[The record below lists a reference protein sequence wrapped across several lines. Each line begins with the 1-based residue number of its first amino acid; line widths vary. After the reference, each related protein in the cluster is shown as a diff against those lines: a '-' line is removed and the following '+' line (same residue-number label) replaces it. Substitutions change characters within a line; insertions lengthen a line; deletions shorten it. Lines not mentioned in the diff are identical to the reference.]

1 MRARYRAPRCTS
13 LRVAWGE
20 RACAVLVILHI
31 CLNLITFIYTHTLQ
45 LLLLLLPYS
54 KWLLLQNNIMPSR
67 KPRVAL
73 TMPDDLNALFD
84 RISELNGTPKTKLIV
99 ELLQAYEPV
108 LVEMLD
114 TLEKIHADKENAQKL
129 VKEFGQN
136 LVMNAS
142 SIIGE
147 VSKEVQDL

>member
-1 MRARYRAPRCTS
+1 MVTP
-13 LRVAWGE
+13 LE
-20 RACAVLVILHI
+20 D
-31 CLNLITFIYTHTLQ
+31 
-45 LLLLLLPYS
+45 
-54 KWLLLQNNIMPSR
+54 IMPSR

-108 LVEMLD
+108 LTEMLD
-114 TLEKIHADKENAQKL
+114 TLEKIHADKENAQKI
-129 VKEFGQN
+129 VKQFGQN
-136 LVMNAS
+136 LVMEAS
-142 SIIGE
+142 SILGD

>member
-1 MRARYRAPRCTS
+1 
-13 LRVAWGE
+13 
-20 RACAVLVILHI
+20 
-31 CLNLITFIYTHTLQ
+31 
-45 LLLLLLPYS
+45 
-54 KWLLLQNNIMPSR
+54 MPSR

-108 LVEMLD
+108 LTEMLD
-114 TLEKIHADKENAQKL
+114 TLEKIHVDKENAQKI
-129 VKEFGQN
+129 VKQFGQN
-136 LVMNAS
+136 LVMEAS
-142 SIIGE
+142 SILGD

>member
-1 MRARYRAPRCTS
+1 MMQVMT
-13 LRVAWGE
+13 
-20 RACAVLVILHI
+20 
-31 CLNLITFIYTHTLQ
+31 
-45 LLLLLLPYS
+45 
-54 KWLLLQNNIMPSR
+54 MPSR

-108 LVEMLD
+108 LTEMLD
-114 TLEKIHADKENAQKL
+114 TLEKIHADKENAQKI
-129 VKEFGQN
+129 VKQFGQN
-136 LVMNAS
+136 LVMEAS
-142 SIIGE
+142 SILGD

>member
-1 MRARYRAPRCTS
+1 
-13 LRVAWGE
+13 
-20 RACAVLVILHI
+20 
-31 CLNLITFIYTHTLQ
+31 
-45 LLLLLLPYS
+45 
-54 KWLLLQNNIMPSR
+54 MPSQ

-73 TMPDDLNALFD
+73 TMPDNLNALFD

-108 LVEMLD
+108 LTEMLD
-114 TLEKIHADKENAQKL
+114 TLEKIHADKENAQKI

-136 LVMNAS
+136 LVMEAS
-142 SIIGE
+142 SILGD

>member
-1 MRARYRAPRCTS
+1 
-13 LRVAWGE
+13 
-20 RACAVLVILHI
+20 
-31 CLNLITFIYTHTLQ
+31 
-45 LLLLLLPYS
+45 
-54 KWLLLQNNIMPSR
+54 MPSR

-108 LVEMLD
+108 LTEMLD
-114 TLEKIHADKENAQKL
+114 TLEKIHADKENAQKI

-136 LVMNAS
+136 LVMEAS
-142 SIIGE
+142 SILGD
-147 VSKEVQDL
+147 VSKEVKDL

>member
-1 MRARYRAPRCTS
+1 
-13 LRVAWGE
+13 
-20 RACAVLVILHI
+20 
-31 CLNLITFIYTHTLQ
+31 
-45 LLLLLLPYS
+45 
-54 KWLLLQNNIMPSR
+54 MPSR

-108 LVEMLD
+108 LTEMLD
-114 TLEKIHADKENAQKL
+114 TLEKIHADKENAQKI
-129 VKEFGQN
+129 VKQFGQKI
-136 LVMNAS
+136 VMEAS
-142 SIIGE
+142 SILGD

>member
-1 MRARYRAPRCTS
+1 
-13 LRVAWGE
+13 
-20 RACAVLVILHI
+20 
-31 CLNLITFIYTHTLQ
+31 
-45 LLLLLLPYS
+45 
-54 KWLLLQNNIMPSR
+54 MPSR

-108 LVEMLD
+108 LTEMLD
-114 TLEKIHADKENAQKL
+114 TLEKIHADKENAQKI

-136 LVMNAS
+136 LVMEAS
-142 SIIGE
+142 SILGD